1 MLYHTHCDPNTIYG
15 IQSVANEAL
24 KRADAAIDGAVAS
37 GIGRHG
43 IEGVV
48 CNDAVAWNVISN
60 VLWSTLWA
68 ATRR

>member
-1 MLYHTHCDPNTIYG
+1 M
-15 IQSVANEAL
+15 QSVANEAL

-60 VLWSTLWA
+60 VSWSTLWA